1 MARRHKLLTTNLTRI
16 EFMDF
21 KIIDAHSHLWLHQDT
36 SWNGMKIKTTE
47 NGRSFFL
54 TEEVQMLPP
63 FIIDGRNT
71 AEIFLANM
79 DYAQVA
85 GAVVVQELIDGIQN
99 DYLEEVKRKYLE
111 RFFVFG
117 MFDFFNG
124 SPVGQVEELYGR
136 GFRGI
141 AIPGHRLILNDRRV
155 YLNSPE
161 MMEMFKLME
170 RKGMILSICLAE
182 NHQQMDEIKEVIAE
196 CPELKIAIG
205 HFGMVTQ
212 PGWEEQ
218 IMLARNKNVYVE
230 SGGITWLFN
239 SEFYPYP
246 SAVRAIREAIDMV
259 GAEKLMWGSD
269 YPRTITAITYK
280 MSYDFILK
288 TDVLTDKEKALFLGE
303 NAVDFYGFG
312 NLEIPRRLKNMSE

>member
-1 MARRHKLLTTNLTRI
+1 
-16 EFMDF
+16 MDF

-99 DYLEEVKRKYLE
+99 DYLEEVKRKYAE

-124 SPVGQVEELYGR
+124 SPVRQVEELYGR
-136 GFRGI
+136 GYRGI

-288 TDVLTDKEKALFLGE
+288 TDVLADKEKALFLGE

>member
-1 MARRHKLLTTNLTRI
+1 
-16 EFMDF
+16 
-21 KIIDAHSHLWLHQDT
+21 
-36 SWNGMKIKTTE
+36 
-47 NGRSFFL
+47 
-54 TEEVQMLPP
+54 MLPP

-99 DYLEEVKRKYLE
+99 DYLEEVKRKYAE

-124 SPVGQVEELYGR
+124 SPVRQVEELYGR

>member
-1 MARRHKLLTTNLTRI
+1 
-16 EFMDF
+16 MDF

-99 DYLEEVKRKYLE
+99 DYLEEVKRKYAE

-196 CPELKIAIG
+196 CPDLKIAIG